1 MLGLLAV
8 VQSDIGTGI
17 GIAIPIL
24 LVIGLIFI
32 VYLLFDIRSYLK
44 ELAETD

>member
-1 MLGLLAV
+1 MLELLTA
-8 VQSDIGTGI
+8 VQSDVGMGI

-32 VYLLFDIRSYLK
+32 VYILFDIRSYLK

>member
-1 MLGLLAV
+1 MLGLLTV
-8 VQSDIGTGI
+8 LQSDVRTGI

-44 ELAETD
+44 ELAEAD